1 MHLAATYFKQH
12 FNIQSLI
19 IDKIALVDNKG
30 QLLNISYLKK

>member
-19 IDKIALVDNKG
+19 IDKIALVDDKG
-30 QLLNISYLKK
+30 QLVNISYLEK